1 MSDYEIVKL
10 WEDPEVGFW
19 RAIVR
24 SRGVDVE
31 LCDEHGSWQTP
42 PLDDAG
48 RRREALPRVAHDLQR
63 LRRHRLAAEDGA
75 GEQRRRARR

>member
-1 MSDYEIVKL
+1 MSEYEIVKL
-10 WEDPEVGFW
+10 WEDPEVGYW

-42 PLDDAG
+42 PLDASG
-48 RRREALPRVAHDLQR
+48 RRREALPRVALDLQR
-63 LRRHRLAAEDGA
+63 LRHST
-75 GEQRRRARR
+75 ARR